1 MFSNFKESF
10 KKSDGNVIPKE
21 IVESLNKRLPDG
33 LIYKRVAKDLVVAVP
48 SEGREMQLSAKVKI
62 PENLKIYEPE
72 QLYDILYRTQTELK
86 IDKNVPVKINGI
98 EIALDEAALAPL
110 IASKNTEFF
119 LQPRPFPSPYKL
131 EFSGNGHTRTLTM
144 QRQPLADLNKTL
156 IKNIDDDALQ
166 VSMTV
171 LEDTE
176 TLQFS
181 FNFNLQ
187 KVDSIDEVLSVLLVY
202 QAFIQG
208 DGQVI
213 GMNLPP
219 APISD
224 VEKETLNDLLTFWN
238 KMSNVE
244 KKLGV
249 QFPLDLPLSDEE
261 DIWLMKLYAS
271 FVKEE
276 PFRENIKYTSI
287 SFDPPEN
294 IDKERLI
301 SQSAGFTFLQPENIN
316 LLGVDLELFAVIG
329 VYDLRITDIIP
340 SKTEQG
346 KWECIVENRSDQKS
360 YRSMRYLKSYEEALE
375 FQKNIKALHEARD
388 LFSIFEEDK

>member
-10 KKSDGNVIPKE
+10 KKSDGHIIPKE
-21 IVESLNKRLPDG
+21 IVESLNKRLPNG
-33 LIYKRVAKDLVVAVP
+33 LIYKRVAKDLVFAVP
-48 SEGREMQLSAKVKI
+48 SEGREMQMSANIKI
-62 PENLKIYEPE
+62 PESLRIYKPG
-72 QLYDILYRTQTELK
+72 QLFEILYRTQTGLK

-110 IASKNTEFF
+110 ITSKNTEFF
-119 LQPRPFPSPYKL
+119 LQPRPFPSPYEL

-156 IKNIDDDALQ
+156 LKNIDNDGLQ
-166 VSMTV
+166 VSMKV

-176 TLQFS
+176 TLRFS

-187 KVDSIDEVLSVLLVY
+187 KVDSIDELLSVLFVY

-208 DGQVI
+208 EGQVV
-213 GMNLPP
+213 GLKLPP
-219 APISD
+219 APTSD
-224 VEKETLNDLLTFWN
+224 VERETLNDLLTFWN
-238 KMSNVE
+238 KMSSVE

-261 DIWLMKLYAS
+261 DIWLMKLYSS

-287 SFDPPEN
+287 TFDPPEN
-294 IDKERLI
+294 FDKDRLI
-301 SQSAGFTFLQPENIN
+301 SQAAGFTFLQSENIN
-316 LLGVDLELFAVIG
+316 LLGVDLELFAVMG
-329 VYDLRITDIIP
+329 VYNLRISDIIP
-340 SKTEQG
+340 SKKEPG
-346 KWECIVENRSDQKS
+346 KLECILENKSDQKS
-360 YRSMRYLKSYEEALE
+360 FRSMRYFKTYEEALE
-375 FQKNIKALHEARD
+375 FQKNIRALHEARD

>member
-98 EIALDEAALAPL
+98 DIALDEAALAPL

-119 LQPRPFPSPYKL
+119 LQPRPFPSPYEL

-171 LEDTE
+171 IEDTE

-187 KVDSIDEVLSVLLVY
+187 KVDTIDEVLSVLLVY

-213 GMNLPP
+213 GMNLPS

-224 VEKETLNDLLTFWN
+224 VEKETLNDLLTFWS

-244 KKLGV
+244 K
-249 QFPLDLPLSDEE
+249 S
-261 DIWLMKLYAS
+261 
-271 FVKEE
+271 
-276 PFRENIKYTSI
+276 
-287 SFDPPEN
+287 
-294 IDKERLI
+294 
-301 SQSAGFTFLQPENIN
+301 
-316 LLGVDLELFAVIG
+316 
-329 VYDLRITDIIP
+329 
-340 SKTEQG
+340 
-346 KWECIVENRSDQKS
+346 
-360 YRSMRYLKSYEEALE
+360 
-375 FQKNIKALHEARD
+375 
-388 LFSIFEEDK
+388 

>member
-1 MFSNFKESF
+1 MNAKAKGNNFLQEIKRILVFMPKLEYLKSKLSKKALIPRFYEENIAYLDLSHMDKVAFPMVCFCDIHLNKLTYHMGGSNS
-10 KKSDGNVIPKE
+10 SDGYGRYGIGMSKTWGIQEGVQPISYMNSSSALLSDFKIAFKHAMEQMNDGTGDE
-21 IVESLNKRLPDG
+21 ILQNQLLTHLLFIKPLNG
-33 LIYKRVAKDLVVAVP
+33 EMAKQRGT
-48 SEGREMQLSAKVKI
+48 SFEH
-62 PENLKIYEPE
+62 
-72 QLYDILYRTQTELK
+72 
-86 IDKNVPVKINGI
+86 
-98 EIALDEAALAPL
+98 

-119 LQPRPFPSPYKL
+119 LQPRPFPSPYEL

-171 LEDTE
+171 IEDTE
-176 TLQFS
+176 TLQFF

-187 KVDSIDEVLSVLLVY
+187 KVDTIDEVLSVLLVY

-213 GMNLPP
+213 GMNLPS

-224 VEKETLNDLLTFWN
+224 VEKETLNDLLTFWS

-294 IDKERLI
+294 IDKERL
-301 SQSAGFTFLQPENIN
+301 N
-316 LLGVDLELFAVIG
+316 
-329 VYDLRITDIIP
+329 
-340 SKTEQG
+340 
-346 KWECIVENRSDQKS
+346 
-360 YRSMRYLKSYEEALE
+360 
-375 FQKNIKALHEARD
+375 
-388 LFSIFEEDK
+388 